1 MTQRIIIREERQRQH
16 AIDRIHALNITT
28 VWDIS
33 IKPYKKNRSLEQNA
47 LMWKLYDILGSEL
60 GYTPDEMHEALM
72 RIGLMPKI
80 VDTIDGPVEVYTT
93 RKLTVKPMAEYLDSI
108 YRFAAEHGIKL
119 PMPDYPE

>member
-16 AIDRIHALNITT
+16 AIERVQALNIST

-47 LMWKLYDILGSEL
+47 LMWKLYGILGSEL

-72 RIGLMPKI
+72 RINLMPNI
-80 VDTIDGPVEVYTT
+80 VDTIDGPVEVYSTK
-93 RKLTVKPMAEYLDSI
+93 KLKVKPMAEYLDSI

>member
-16 AIDRIHALNITT
+16 AIDRIQALNITT

-72 RIGLMPKI
+72 RINLMPNI
-80 VDTIDGPVEVYTT
+80 VDTIDGPVEVYSTK
-93 RKLTVKPMAEYLDSI
+93 KLKVKPMAEYLDSI